1 MIQFRREARSD
12 SRHTVTAA
20 KGRVTMLAKKSPIS
34 GFSSWGDG
42 DEGLLTP
49 FENVLHG
56 AA

>member
-34 GFSSWGDG
+34 GFSSWGD
-42 DEGLLTP
+42 
-49 FENVLHG
+49 
-56 AA
+56 